1 MDKTQEIN
9 LIDIAETRLSEFLLK
24 GKDKGASENY
34 YVIEVKGFILANS
47 KKAILPYDVCITL
60 KDVLGNECSF
70 YLPKE
75 GNLSGV
81 LKDFFTTQKF
91 ITDDVTHLYNIF
103 LFYRVHINIVWE
115 TMSFFSIK
123 YGVYTLDKYNTKVE
137 RIPLEL
143 REAGVLK
150 LYKDWGTLT
159 DISDVLKVRKMIA
172 YTGYF
177 STFVDLDKDL
187 VNTKRDEIDDKIL
200 DLDKKSG
207 IRGFNYIETLKRFK
221 ELGIVIEELP
231 LGVRKMI
238 NSSTSIAYLK
248 REYPYLREF
257 FLVLEE
263 KKKLKRAANTLRR
276 VLKPW
281 DNLNFPKMRRNGLF
295 TQNYPIY
302 YSELKGMY
310 KLDESKYYY
319 VRLDAFSAIYKA
331 TYKELYN
338 KYKEYNEHDFMR
350 VVAKVLYNKG
360 YNDITKEERTIVTYL
375 VWTSMELVQELILDQ
390 LCARV
395 RPYKD
400 LVEKVNSLGIPS
412 ITSSDDSVALKGVNN
427 TILFGCISKLYDLL
441 RSYKGEQVQP
451 AFIGEDTIILRVN
464 NNINPYQLIS
474 DLYNHLD
481 TYEEHGF
488 DYYLSA
494 AVANDLHDLGDIT
507 ANFDFDNL
515 SRINITRAFV
525 RTQIMEGN
533 LNKLTNV
540 VKDVEKHIEEYKA
553 K

>member
-1 MDKTQEIN
+1 MDKTQENN
-9 LIDIAETRLSEFLLK
+9 LIDIAETRLSEFLQK
-24 GKDKGASENY
+24 GKDRGVSENY

-47 KKAILPYDVCITL
+47 KKDILPYDVYITL
-60 KDVLGNECSF
+60 KDALGNECSF

-75 GNLSGV
+75 GNLSGI

-123 YGVYTLDKYNTKVE
+123 YGVYTLDKCNTKVE
-137 RIPLEL
+137 RIPSEL

-187 VNTKRDEIDDKIL
+187 VNTKRDEITDKIL

-221 ELGIVIEELP
+221 EVGVVIEELP

-451 AFIGEDTIILRVN
+451 VFLSEDTVILRVN

-494 AVANDLHDLGDIT
+494 AVANDLHDLGYIT
-507 ANFDFDNL
+507 NSFDFDKL

-540 VKDVEKHIEEYKA
+540 VKDVEKHIEQYKA